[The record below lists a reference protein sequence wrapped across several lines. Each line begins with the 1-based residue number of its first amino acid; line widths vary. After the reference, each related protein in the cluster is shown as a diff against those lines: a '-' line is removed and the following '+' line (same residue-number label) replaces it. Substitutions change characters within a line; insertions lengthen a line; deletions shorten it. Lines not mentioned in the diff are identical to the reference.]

1 MGYEQLDIFSFLRKE
16 KIFNPGDYVEKD
28 SVGKQ
33 LTFNEIVNEVGNLI
47 IMDKSTRS
55 HEWYEIVRVER
66 IVTVEDNHRR
76 LVYYDGTRQNGLV
89 DEIYFDE
96 KRIYPARAYR
106 IAD

>member
-1 MGYEQLDIFSFLRKE
+1 MGYEQLDIFSFLQKE

-28 SVGKQ
+28 AVGKQ

-66 IVTVEDNHRR
+66 IVTVEGNHRR
-76 LVYYDGTRQNGLV
+76 LATCLYWMNGTE
-89 DEIYFDE
+89 EIIPDVSYIE
-96 KRIYPARAYR
+96 R
-106 IAD
+106 